1 MIKMDEIISKVR
13 REQGRQI
20 DMEAKNEL
28 IRKSEE
34 CYEQMVMQL
43 SSSFVYSA
51 WVEKFKKTV
60 LKVKYI
66 FDGRDENRNGNTNG

>member
-28 IRKSEE
+28 IRKAEE

-66 FDGRDENRNGNTNG
+66 FDGCEENRNGNTNG

>member
-34 CYEQMVMQL
+34 CYE
-43 SSSFVYSA
+43 
-51 WVEKFKKTV
+51 
-60 LKVKYI
+60 
-66 FDGRDENRNGNTNG
+66 